1 MNTSSVAL
9 RRAFRNSTLP
19 RRWTRLASGSTRPR
33 SRGKA
38 ALGYT
43 VVFAAAAAGAYYYP
57 RIIGRDA
64 ETESGVKPPGSP
76 DRVELEFEK
85 PRRAAV
91 SEEDHRNLISSQHLQ
106 VRNSWERPGVYAWGS
121 NVGKVVDADTMD
133 MYVKQPRRITYFD
146 DQLLRDLKVTKDFG
160 AAITENGDLVQWGLG
175 YCETDPKPEKT
186 LRGKKLVKLA
196 ASADRVVALT
206 RDGAVYSIPSSR
218 ADQREGAK
226 LDRSR
231 SWWSLWGALG
241 SESIHFRILTPSGLG
256 RGEKVTEISSGLEH
270 CLMLTNKGRVFS
282 AASSGAS
289 FPSKGQM
296 GIPGLSWETRP
307 AGAYDQ
313 AHEVTAL
320 RGLDICAIATGD
332 SHSAVLDRADRIFT
346 FGDNTFGQLG
356 VATDAGLPQSSTPMM
371 VATNRLGGGS
381 APKVKVLAA
390 GGANTFFT
398 VDAATATDLWA
409 CGQGVSGTL
418 GTGRWT
424 HVSAAPSKVKTLSSL
439 WEYDEVRQRR
449 APIGIK
455 SLSIGATHC
464 AAVLDNVTET
474 QVGRGS
480 GKNTTNWGA
489 DVLFWGGNE
498 HYQLGT
504 GRRSNVN
511 APTYIGAPEGAAADG
526 EDPRRHRLCVTPR
539 QTVRLGPGGVGGGL
553 RLSRGLSVGASCRL
567 FGRLWRKLWTMTGD
581 EDEKQ
586 YDDGRL

>member
-1 MNTSSVAL
+1 MNTSSVFL
-9 RRAFRNSTLP
+9 RRALRNSALP
-19 RRWTRLASGSTRPR
+19 RRWTRLASRSTRPR

-38 ALGYT
+38 VGFA
-43 VVFAAAAAGAYYYP
+43 VVFAAAAAGSYYYP
-57 RIIGRDA
+57 KITGRDA
-64 ETESGVKPPGSP
+64 ETDSGLKVPGSP
-76 DRVELEFEK
+76 ARVELEFEK

-106 VRNSWERPGVYAWGS
+106 VRNSWEHPGVYAWGS
-121 NVGKVVDADTMD
+121 NIGKVIDAETMD
-133 MYVKQPRRITYFD
+133 KYVKQPRRITYFD
-146 DQLLRDLKVTKDFG
+146 DQLLRDLKITKDFG
-160 AAITENGDLVQWGLG
+160 AAIMENGDLVQWGLG

-186 LRGKKLVKLA
+186 LRGKNLVKLA
-196 ASADRVVALT
+196 ASSDRVVALT
-206 RDGAVYSIPSSR
+206 RGGAVYSIPSSR
-218 ADQREGAK
+218 VDQRDGAK
-226 LDRSR
+226 LERSR

-241 SESIHFRILTPSGLG
+241 SEAIHFRNLTPSGLG
-256 RGEKVTEISSGLEH
+256 RGERVIEISSGLEH

-296 GIPGLSWETRP
+296 GIPGLSWDTRP

-313 AHEVTAL
+313 AHEVMAL
-320 RGLDICAIATGD
+320 RGLDIRAIATGD
-332 SHSAVLDRADRIFT
+332 FHSAVLDRADRIFT

-356 VATDAGLPQSSTPMM
+356 AATEARLPRSSTPIM
-371 VATNRLGGGS
+371 VATNRFCGGGGS
-381 APKVKVLAA
+381 APKVKALAA

-398 VDAATATDLWA
+398 VDAATATDLWV

-424 HVSAAPSKVKTLSSL
+424 HVSAAPSKVKALSSL

-464 AAVLDNVTET
+464 AAVMDNVTET

-480 GKNTTNWGA
+480 GQNTTNWGA

-511 APTYIGAPEGAAADG
+511 TPTYIGAPEGAAADG
-526 EDPRRHRLCVTPR
+526 ADPSRHRLCVTPR
-539 QTVRLGPGGVGGGL
+539 QTVRLGPGG
-553 RLSRGLSVGASCRL
+553 S
-567 FGRLWRKLWTMTGD
+567 GRWATLEQRV
-581 EDEKQ
+581 EC
-586 YDDGRL
+586 GRFVSAVYSAVA